1 MISIPNIVTNFATE
15 YAKIREKNFSYIS
28 NTSNVSI
35 NLEYL
40 SDNSSAE
47 AWLDFIQINYRR
59 NLIMSD
65 DFMIFRNLKSS
76 EHSIGQFEIDNA
88 LIDIWDITDPKNITQ
103 IKT

>member
-1 MISIPNIVTNFATE
+1 MRKLE
-15 YAKIREKNFSYIS
+15 KKNFSYIS

-47 AWLDFIQINYRR
+47 AWLDFIQIIYRR

-65 DFMIFRNLKSS
+65 DFY
-76 EHSIGQFEIDNA
+76 
-88 LIDIWDITDPKNITQ
+88 DI
-103 IKT
+103 